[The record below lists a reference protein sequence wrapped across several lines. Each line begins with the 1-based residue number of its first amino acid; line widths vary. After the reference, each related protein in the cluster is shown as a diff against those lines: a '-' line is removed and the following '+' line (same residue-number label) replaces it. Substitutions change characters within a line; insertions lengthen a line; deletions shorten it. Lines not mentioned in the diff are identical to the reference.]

1 MFKFLGFSIILFFIA
16 YSLNV
21 STLEAAGGSPPPNP
35 TIYTGTISVGGEVP
49 ADSKSVLEGV
59 RRRCLERCVTAKVGS
74 FTSDAGIVENG
85 IYVLTFGPPDSTFV
99 NSPVTFHFDGLVKAD
114 QETVFMISGTIK
126 TESNY
131 SLTFPDLP
139 TPTPTPIPALTLA
152 PSPAIDLTPI
162 EPLVVTATPL
172 PLASLQ
178 IEKPSES
185 NIPFVSIDNL
195 HLSISGEVAYNVSDY
210 EGDLEIVAKIGSYF
224 SPAVS
229 VTQYS
234 QDGEIGFA
242 VFDSLEIDPGSA
254 KFIGKSIVFYFR
266 DGDGVSTKMHL
277 AKDTSLIF
285 GETLSEIDIELEVG
299 DASLFNNPTATGPL
313 PADVIIGSGEQSIE
327 DASEASGSGST
338 CGRVETLSFVEGS
351 PDMLMM
357 IAPIFLLVAYTGWRK
372 RK

>member
-1 MFKFLGFSIILFFIA
+1 MFKFLGFSITLFFIA

-21 STLEAAGGSPPPNP
+21 STLEAEGGPPPNP

-49 ADSKSVLEGV
+49 ADSKFVLEGV

-74 FTSDAGIVENG
+74 FTSDAAIVENG
-85 IYVLTFGPPDSTFV
+85 IYVLTFGPPDNTFV

-114 QETVFMISGTIK
+114 QETIFMISGTIK

-139 TPTPTPIPALTLA
+139 TPTPIPALTLA
-152 PSPAIDLTPI
+152 PSIDLTPI
-162 EPLVVTATPL
+162 EPVVVTATPL

-178 IEKPSES
+178 IEKLSEG

-210 EGDLEIVAKIGSYF
+210 QDDLEIVAKIGSYF

-229 VTQYS
+229 VTQYE

-242 VFDSLEIDPGSA
+242 VFDSLEINPGSA

-266 DGDGVSTKMHL
+266 DGEGVSTKMHL
-277 AKDTSLIF
+277 AKNTSLIF

-313 PADVIIGSGEQSIE
+313 PTDVIIGSAESSIE
-327 DASEASGSGST
+327 DPSIELPGSGST